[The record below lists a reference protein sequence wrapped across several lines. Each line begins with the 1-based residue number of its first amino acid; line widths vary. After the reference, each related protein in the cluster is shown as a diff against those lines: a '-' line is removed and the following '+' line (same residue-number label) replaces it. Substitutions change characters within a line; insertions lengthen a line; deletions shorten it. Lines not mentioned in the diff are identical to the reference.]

1 MPEYDFKSEHV
12 KRVRAIIDSVGL
24 QLPLPKV
31 NPSPVSAPSVVTSLA
46 FVLVL
51 KHSPVL
57 ALLLV
62 VVTLLLDWFDGLI
75 AKKYELCSREGY
87 LVDLVADRAYEAIL
101 FIPYFA
107 LCFYLFIL
115 NGVLTLFGIAKHKH
129 ILLPLRAVF
138 IVAFV
143 FLELV

>member
-87 LVDLVADRAYEAIL
+87 LVDLIADRISEAIL
-101 FIPYFA
+101 FIPYLMPWF
-107 LCFYLFIL
+107 CLFIL
-115 NGVLTLFGIAKHKH
+115 NSILTLFGIAKRKQ
-129 ILLPLRAVF
+129 IILPLRAAF

>member
-1 MPEYDFKSEHV
+1 MREYDFKSEHV

-31 NPSPVSAPSVVTSLA
+31 NPSTVSALSVVTSLA

-87 LVDLVADRAYEAIL
+87 LVDLVADRASEAIL

-107 LCFYLFIL
+107 PWFYLFIL
-115 NGVLTLFGIAKHKH
+115 NGVLTLFGTAKHKH